1 MKHTLAVIGTVAL
14 KMVLK
19 LFLTLLW
26 AAFFVQAL
34 PIYEPP
40 TSLPLPWP
48 PPPDYIV
55 GCEPGMLPPVPG
67 LLD

>member
-1 MKHTLAVIGTVAL
+1 MKIA
-14 KMVLK
+14 LK
-19 LFLTLLW
+19 LFPPLLW

-48 PPPDYIV
+48 PLPEHIV
-55 GCEPGMLPPVPG
+55 GYEPGMLPPVPG
-67 LLD
+67 LLP